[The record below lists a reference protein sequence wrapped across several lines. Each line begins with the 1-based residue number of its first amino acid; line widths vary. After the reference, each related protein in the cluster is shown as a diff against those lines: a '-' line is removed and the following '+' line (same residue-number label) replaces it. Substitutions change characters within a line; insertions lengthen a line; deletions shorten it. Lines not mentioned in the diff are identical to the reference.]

1 MKTESCIDDLSNINV
16 NVTDIVLTPFSC
28 ASIINEVLKG
38 VLYQRCQIPYPYN
51 WMKTI
56 VTKKREKSDI
66 EISGKTNFKA
76 ENHFRSV
83 SKVFDILEA
92 VMTDIKNEFIH
103 FNKSLKKV
111 LFVLGTTPVTPSEVF
126 SISVSSLI
134 DGHNERNH
142 ISQLNKYQQKILRSI
157 FLSQDWLDK
166 IDASISCTNIYIYLI
181 KDANESNEDAEKH
194 STSFLPTAPLSFSA
208 KTKHV
213 QISLY
218 SDVAPD
224 ENCCKNL
231 AVFED
236 SNNSLN
242 IFNKV
247 NCDTEQLE
255 NLTWYKYKDLV
266 KGFKDCFIN
275 KKSVSE
281 LW

>member
-1 MKTESCIDDLSNINV
+1 MKTESRIDDVSNINV
-16 NVTDIVLTPFSC
+16 NVTDIVLTPFAC
-28 ASIINEVLKG
+28 ASIVNEVLKG
-38 VLYQRCQIPYPYN
+38 VLYQKCQIPYPYN
-51 WMKTI
+51 WMKNI

-66 EISGKTNFKA
+66 EINGRTNFKA
-76 ENHFRSV
+76 EHHFRSV
-83 SKVFDILEA
+83 SKAFDVLEA
-92 VMTDIKNEFIH
+92 VMTDIKDEFIH

-126 SISVSSLI
+126 TISVSSLI
-134 DGHNERNH
+134 EGHNERNH
-142 ISQLNKYQQKILRSI
+142 INQLNKYQQKILRNI

-181 KDANESNEDAEKH
+181 KDDKESDGDTEKY
-194 STSFLPTAPLSFSA
+194 STSFLPTAPLSFSSR
-208 KTKHV
+208 TKHI

-218 SDVAPD
+218 SDVQPD

-236 SNNSLN
+236 SSNSINL
-242 IFNKV
+242 FNKV
-247 NCDTEQLE
+247 HSDKEQLE

-281 LW
+281 FW